1 MKKYLFLIPLLS
13 IFIIDSGISQIT
25 IAPTNMFIEGN
36 TRFGTYMV
44 INNSNETQEIS
55 IDFTFSYSS
64 SDSAG
69 TRSIVTDD
77 PEIEDQYS
85 IAEYI
90 KAFPRNFTLAKDQ
103 RQIVRLRLSPPS
115 DLPDGT
121 YWARIKTGSSP
132 EAPPVELQASNTV
145 SAKVGIRVEQ
155 ITGIFYKKGNV
166 TTGIEISDMNTNYD
180 SEKGTLT
187 LLTDIKRTGNSPFL
201 GSITATM
208 KNPSGEEVRRAFS
221 STSIYFDGIYKNIF
235 DIKDLPNDT
244 YSINITFESQRSD
257 ISSTDLVQMKT
268 VSNTTTYSKRN

>member
-1 MKKYLFLIPLLS
+1 
-13 IFIIDSGISQIT
+13 
-25 IAPTNMFIEGN
+25 
-36 TRFGTYMV
+36 MV

-69 TRSIVTDD
+69 IRSIVTDD

-155 ITGIFYKKGNV
+155 ITGIFY
-166 TTGIEISDMNTNYD
+166 
-180 SEKGTLT
+180 
-187 LLTDIKRTGNSPFL
+187 IKRECN
-201 GSITATM
+201 
-208 KNPSGEEVRRAFS
+208 
-221 STSIYFDGIYKNIF
+221 Y
-235 DIKDLPNDT
+235 
-244 YSINITFESQRSD
+244 
-257 ISSTDLVQMKT
+257 
-268 VSNTTTYSKRN
+268 RN